1 MNAFMT
7 IYRKCLALTLNLII
21 EKGETMILNPEKHL
35 KDAKQRFYNY
45 IEEDVILWLN
55 ERGIKARPDEVE
67 FVYGTKEHFNSQG
80 YTEGYF
86 AEYSTKVWNKVQ
98 EDELSEEGLKE
109 FKKSGGLLWPN
120 VWYAVRLKEIDE
132 ILPMETGAIE
142 EAILSGGIP
151 EKYRVKH

>member
-1 MNAFMT
+1 
-7 IYRKCLALTLNLII
+7 
-21 EKGETMILNPEKHL
+21 MILNPEKHL

-55 ERGIKARPDEVE
+55 ERGIKVRPDEVE
-67 FVYGTKEHFNSQG
+67 FVYGTKEHFTSLG

-86 AEYSTKVWNKVQ
+86 AEYSTKGWNNVL
-98 EDELSEEGLKE
+98 EDELSEEGLQELRKAG
-109 FKKSGGLLWPN
+109 KLIWPN

>member
-1 MNAFMT
+1 MT
-7 IYRKCLALTLNLII
+7 IYGKCFAPTLNSII
-21 EKGETMILNPEKHL
+21 KKGETMILNPEKHL

-45 IEEDVILWLN
+45 IEEDVILWLK
-55 ERGIKARPDEVE
+55 ERGIKAKPDEVE
-67 FVYGTKEHFNSQG
+67 FVYGTKEHFTSTG

-86 AEYSTKVWNKVQ
+86 AEYSTKGWNKVQ
-98 EDELSEEGLKE
+98 ENELSEEGLKE
-109 FKKSGGLLWPN
+109 LKKTGGLIWPN

-132 ILPMETGAIE
+132 ILPVESGAIE